1 LSRLRLTGV
10 WPAPPRRG
18 WRAAAFRLAVAVTT
32 GAALAAAF
40 PAPDIGPLALLA
52 LVPLLLVVETTRPR
66 LAGALGFV
74 AGLTFFGLHLLWI
87 AEFLSWTGGVAWL
100 AWGALSATQAVFV
113 AAFFALV
120 PATRRLGPLRLL
132 VLPACW
138 ATLELLRA
146 HQPLGGFPW
155 GLLALTQHDAGPLL
169 PLARAVGGYGL
180 AAVIVAVNL
189 AAAFWLRTMVATP
202 APAAAPAPTG
212 DGAAA
217 TGSDGAG
224 ATAPGADG
232 AGATAPGV
240 AVAGRPAAGGGA
252 VAKVAAADG
261 PVPGVG
267 GDDAAAARR
276 DGLGGWRRLAVLV
289 GLPVL
294 VAALIPARVLV
305 PAAPA
310 PSGPP
315 LDLVVVQGG
324 LRGGRG
330 LALGQASE
338 AVFANHVRLT
348 ERLALTPGPPAD
360 LVVWGEGAAD
370 RDPLASADRL
380 AEVARAAGAA
390 AAPILLG
397 ATTRVDQRHLA
408 TEALLFTQGG
418 QLADRYRKR
427 RLVPFGEY
435 VPFGGFIGR
444 LIPATREGVP
454 VDKVPGE
461 RLEPLV
467 VDGVGVGVLICWE
480 SAYAEDARQ
489 ATRDGA
495 RVLLVMTNN
504 ASFGDG
510 PGSRQHLASSQLR
523 AVEEGRSVV
532 QAAVT
537 GISAVIGP
545 DGRISSRTGLY
556 QQTTMRAGVL
566 PSQGLTPYTR
576 SGRMIEAG
584 LLGVAVAGVLA
595 GALLW
600 WVGRRRARLAV
611 EGGRRGP
618 SPSLRELQS
627 LGRGAPPP
635 TADGGAAAA
644 PAGQR
649 IEDR

>member
-1 LSRLRLTGV
+1 M
-10 WPAPPRRG
+10 
-18 WRAAAFRLAVAVTT
+18 TT

-40 PAPDIGPLALLA
+40 PAPDVGSLALLA
-52 LVPLLLVVETTRPR
+52 LVPLLLVVESLRPR
-66 LAGALGFV
+66 LAGALGYV

-87 AEFLSWTGGVAWL
+87 AEFLSWTGWVAWL

-113 AAFFALV
+113 AVFFALV

-169 PLARAVGGYGL
+169 PLARVVGGYGL

-189 AAAFWLRTMVATP
+189 AAAFWLRAMVQAPTPPAAPTAGTAPTAGP
-202 APAAAPAPTG
+202 APVAAAAASV
-212 DGAAA
+212 DGAA
-217 TGSDGAG
+217 GERRAG
-224 ATAPGADG
+224 L
-232 AGATAPGV
+232 
-240 AVAGRPAAGGGA
+240 R
-252 VAKVAAADG
+252 
-261 PVPGVG
+261 
-267 GDDAAAARR
+267 
-276 DGLGGWRRLAVLV
+276 GWRRVVVLV

-294 VAALIPARVLV
+294 VGGLV
-305 PAAPA
+305 PARALVPAPPA

-315 LDLVVVQGG
+315 LDLVIVQGG

-330 LALGQASE
+330 LALGQATE

-360 LVVWGEGAAD
+360 LVIWGEGAAD
-370 RDPLASADRL
+370 RDPLASSDRL
-380 AEVARAAGAA
+380 AEVARAAEAA
-390 AAPILLG
+390 RAPILLG
-397 ATTRVDQRHLA
+397 ATTRVDQDHLA

-454 VDKVPGE
+454 LDKVPGE

-489 ATRDGA
+489 ATTDGA
-495 RVLLVMTNN
+495 GVLLVMTNN

-510 PGSRQHLASSQLR
+510 PGPRQHLAAGQLR
-523 AVEEGRSVV
+523 AVEEGRNLV

-537 GISAVIGP
+537 GITAVIGP
-545 DGRISSRTGLY
+545 DGRTSSRTGLY
-556 QQTTMRAGVL
+556 QQTTVRAGVA
-566 PSQGLTPYTR
+566 PSQGRTPYTR
-576 SGRMIEAG
+576 FGRAIEAG

-595 GALLW
+595 VALLW
-600 WVGRRRARLAV
+600 LLGWWRARRREAADGAAPQAGTRAETEAQP
-611 EGGRRGP
+611 EGWFT
-618 SPSLRELQS
+618 SPA
-627 LGRGAPPP
+627 GRGS
-635 TADGGAAAA
+635 
-644 PAGQR
+644 
-649 IEDR
+649 

>member
-1 LSRLRLTGV
+1 LSRLRVGGD
-10 WPAPPRRG
+10 PGGGAGG
-18 WRAAAFRLAVAVTT
+18 WRTAALRLAAAVTT

-66 LAGALGFV
+66 SAGALGYL

-87 AEFLSWTGGVAWL
+87 AEFLSWTGWVAWL

-138 ATLELLRA
+138 AALELLRA

-169 PLARAVGGYGL
+169 PLARVIGGYGL

-189 AAAFWLRTMVATP
+189 AAAFWLRAMLAGPTP
-202 APAAAPAPTG
+202 AADATAAG
-212 DGAAA
+212 DGAA
-217 TGSDGAG
+217 
-224 ATAPGADG
+224 PR
-232 AGATAPGV
+232 
-240 AVAGRPAAGGGA
+240 RPA
-252 VAKVAAADG
+252 
-261 PVPGVG
+261 
-267 GDDAAAARR
+267 
-276 DGLGGWRRLAVLV
+276 GLGGWRRLAVLV

-294 VAALIPARVLV
+294 IAGLIPARVLV
-305 PAAPA
+305 PAAPP

-315 LDLVVVQGG
+315 LDMVVVQAG

-330 LALGQASE
+330 LALGQTSQ

-348 ERLALTPGPPAD
+348 ERLALTPGPAAD

-370 RDPLASADRL
+370 QDPLASADRL
-380 AEVARAAGAA
+380 AEVTRAATAARA
-390 AAPILLG
+390 PVLLG
-397 ATTRVDQRHLA
+397 ATTRVDEAHLA
-408 TEALLFTQGG
+408 TEALLFTPDG
-418 QLADRYRKR
+418 QLANRYRKR
-427 RLVPFGEY
+427 RLVPFGEF
-435 VPFGGFIGR
+435 VPFGGLLGR

-454 VDKVPGE
+454 YDKLPGE
-461 RLEPLV
+461 RLAPLP
-467 VDGVGVGVLICWE
+467 VDGVGVGVLVCWE
-480 SAYAEDARQ
+480 SAYVEDARQ
-489 ATRDGA
+489 LTEDGA

-510 PGSRQHLASSQLR
+510 PGSRQHLATSQLR

-532 QAAVT
+532 HAAVT

-545 DGRISSRTGLY
+545 DGRTSSRTGLY
-556 QQTTMRAGVL
+556 QQTTVRAGVL

-576 SGRMIEAG
+576 FGRAIEGG
-584 LLGVAVAGVLA
+584 LVGVAVAGVVA
-595 GALLW
+595 VALLW
-600 WVGRRRARLAV
+600 FLGRRRRARLAGV
-611 EGGRRGP
+611 GGRPGP
-618 SPSLRELQS
+618 SPFLRKLQS
-627 LGRGAPPP
+627 VGRGARPP
-635 TADGGAAAA
+635 AAAVGAAEQPDGA
-644 PAGQR
+644 PVPPARRGVEGR
-649 IEDR
+649 